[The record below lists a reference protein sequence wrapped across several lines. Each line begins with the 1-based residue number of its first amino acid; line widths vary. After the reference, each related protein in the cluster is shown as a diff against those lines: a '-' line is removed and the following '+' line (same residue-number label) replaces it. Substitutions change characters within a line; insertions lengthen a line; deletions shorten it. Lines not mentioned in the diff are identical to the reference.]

1 MTAAILSIGTELTR
15 GEIVN
20 TNASWLA
27 AELTALGFDVP
38 ETVTIDDDP
47 ARIVATLRRLAEKSR
62 VVVTTGGLGP
72 TTDDLTTAA
81 VAEALGVALVRD
93 PASLE
98 AIRERFRVVGRV
110 MSPSNEKQAD
120 FPEGAAVLGNPIG
133 SAPGFAVTL
142 GGCRAFFMPGVPGE
156 MRRMF
161 ADHVVPAIASL
172 APRVTF
178 QRRLKTFGMPESAV
192 GERLAGIEAAHPGVV
207 LGYRAHFPE
216 IEVKVHA
223 TAKDQETA
231 RALADR
237 AASEVRERLVEVIY
251 GEGNDTFP
259 QVVGSMLA
267 SRGQRLAV
275 AESCTGGLL
284 GHLLT
289 SEPASEYFV
298 ADAVTYANSA
308 KVRLLGVSEDDLRVH
323 GAVSAVVAAAMADG
337 VRKRCDVD
345 IGVAI
350 TGIAGPSG
358 GTAEKPVGLVY
369 WAVAHPG
376 GKTIVK
382 DRVFRGDRR
391 QVQTFAAFA
400 ALALVRDVVLG
411 KIG

>member
-1 MTAAILSIGTELTR
+1 MSAAILSIGTELTR

-27 AELTALGFDVP
+27 GELTALGFDVP

-47 ARIVATLRRLAEKSR
+47 SRIVAALTRLAALHQ
-62 VVVTTGGLGP
+62 VIVATGGLGP

-81 VAEALGVALVRD
+81 VAMALDVPLVRD
-93 PASLE
+93 AASIE
-98 AIRERFRVVGRV
+98 AIRKRFQAVGRV

-120 FPEGAAVLGNPIG
+120 FPEGATVLANPVG

-161 ADHVVPAIASL
+161 ADHVASAIASL
-172 APRVTF
+172 APRLSF

-192 GERLAGIEAAHPGVV
+192 GEKLAGIEAAYPGVV

-216 IEVKVHA
+216 IEVKVLA
-223 TAKDQETA
+223 TAKTREA
-231 RALADR
+231 AHALADQ
-237 AASEVRERLVEVIY
+237 AASEVRERLAEVIY

-267 SRGQRLAV
+267 ARGLRLAV

-308 KVRLLGVSEDDLRVH
+308 KIRLLGVSEDDLRAH
-323 GAVSAVVAAAMADG
+323 GAVSPVVAEAMAEG

-350 TGIAGPSG
+350 TGIAGPTG
-358 GTAEKPVGLVY
+358 GTADKPVGLVY

-376 GKTIVK
+376 GKAIVK

-391 QVQTFAAFA
+391 QVQTFAAYA
-400 ALALVRDVVLG
+400 ALSLLRDVVLG
-411 KIG
+411 KL

>member
-47 ARIVATLRRLAEKSR
+47 ARIVAALRRLAATSR
-62 VVVTTGGLGP
+62 VIVGTGGLGP

-81 VAEALGVALVRD
+81 VAEALGVAVVRD

-98 AIRERFRVVGRV
+98 AIRERFRAVGRV

-120 FPEGAAVLGNPIG
+120 FPAGAAVLANPIG

-142 GGCRAFFMPGVPGE
+142 AGCRAFFMPGVPGE

-172 APRVTF
+172 APRLSF

-192 GERLAGIEAAHPGVV
+192 GERLAGIEAAYPGVV

-237 AASEVRERLVEVIY
+237 AATEVRERLAEVLY

-267 SRGQRLAV
+267 ARGQRLAV

-308 KVRLLGVSEDDLRVH
+308 KVRLLGVSEDDLRIH
-323 GAVSAVVAAAMADG
+323 GAVSSVVAAAMAEG
-337 VRKRCDVD
+337 VRQRCDVD

-369 WAVAHPG
+369 FAVAHPG

-382 DRVFRGDRR
+382 ERVFRGDRR

-411 KIG
+411 KLG

>member
-1 MTAAILSIGTELTR
+1 MSAAILSIGTELTR

-27 AELTALGFDVP
+27 AELTALGFNVP

-47 ARIVATLRRLAEKSR
+47 ARIAQALTRLAER
-62 VVVTTGGLGP
+62 NQVIVATGGLGP

-81 VAEALGVALVRD
+81 VAQALGVSLVRD
-93 PASLE
+93 AASLE
-98 AIRERFRVVGRV
+98 AIRERFRAVGRV

-120 FPEGAAVLGNPIG
+120 FPEGATVLANPVG
-133 SAPGFAVTL
+133 SAPGFAVML
-142 GGCRAFFMPGVPGE
+142 GACRAFFMPGVPGE

-161 ADHVVPAIASL
+161 EGHVAPAILPL
-172 APRVTF
+172 APRLTF
-178 QRRLKTFGMPESAV
+178 QRRLKTFGLPESVV
-192 GERLAGIEAAHPGVV
+192 GEKLAGIEAEYRGVV

-216 IEVKVHA
+216 IEVKVLA
-223 TAKDQETA
+223 TAESREGA

-237 AASEVRERLVEVIY
+237 AAGEVRERLADVIY
-251 GEGNDTFP
+251 GEENDTFP

-267 SRGQRLAV
+267 ARGLRLAV

-308 KVRLLGVSEDDLRVH
+308 KINLLGVSEDDLRTH
-323 GAVSAVVAAAMADG
+323 GAVSQVVAVAMAEG
-337 VRKRCDVD
+337 VRKRCDVE
-345 IGVAI
+345 IGVSI

-376 GKTIVK
+376 GNTVVK
-382 DRVFRGDRR
+382 NRVFRGDRR

-400 ALALVRDVVLG
+400 ALALVRDVIVGKLG
-411 KIG
+411 

>member
-1 MTAAILSIGTELTR
+1 MTAAILSIGTEITR

-47 ARIVATLRRLAEKSR
+47 SRIVASLVRLAEKHQ
-62 VVVTTGGLGP
+62 VIVATGGLGP

-81 VAEALGVALVRD
+81 VAKALGVSLVRD
-93 PASLE
+93 PASIE
-98 AIRERFRVVGRV
+98 AIRERFRALGRV

-120 FPEGAAVLGNPIG
+120 FPEGAAVLANPIG

-142 GGCRAFFMPGVPGE
+142 GGSRAFFMPGVPGE

-161 ADHVVPAIASL
+161 QDHVVPALAPL
-172 APRVTF
+172 APRLTF

-192 GERLAGIEAAHPGVV
+192 GEKLAGIEATHRGVV

-216 IEVKVHA
+216 IEVKVLA
-223 TAKDQETA
+223 AAETQEAA

-237 AASEVRERLVEVIY
+237 AADEVRARLSDVIY
-251 GEGNDTFP
+251 GEENDTFP
-259 QVVGSMLA
+259 QVVGRVLA
-267 SRGQRLAV
+267 ARGLHLAV

-308 KVRLLGVSEDDLRVH
+308 KVRLLGVSEEDLRVH
-323 GAVSAVVAAAMADG
+323 GAVSPVVAAAMADG

-345 IGVAI
+345 IGVSV

-376 GKTIVK
+376 GEPIVK
-382 DRVFRGDRR
+382 SRVFRGDRR
-391 QVQTFAAFA
+391 QVQTVAAYA

-411 KIG
+411 KRG